1 MAETSGAYVYDQAW
15 KEERERLAGME
26 RLWDP
31 GTQAIIEPLGLSSG
45 WSCLEVGAGAGSI
58 AEWLADRVGPEG
70 SVLATDVST
79 RYLRAVE
86 RPNLEVR
93 EHDVLR
99 DPLPEEHFDLI
110 HARLVVE
117 HLGRA
122 ALDRMLPALRPGGWL
137 VLEDYS
143 FAAAGVDPP
152 NELFERITEVVIE
165 FMSRAGFDSEYGRKL
180 VHELEAVGLQDV
192 DARGRARVYRG
203 GTPGTAFIRLSLEA
217 LRDRIVAAGQLADE
231 EIEEGL
237 AAVDDPGNVFVSP
250 LMVAAWGRKSSP
262 PS

>member
-1 MAETSGAYVYDQAW
+1 MAETTGTYVYDQTW

-31 GTQAIIEPLGLSSG
+31 GTQAIIESLGIRPG
-45 WSCLEVGAGAGSI
+45 WNCLEVGAGAGSV
-58 AEWLADRVGPEG
+58 AEWLADRVGPDG
-70 SVLATDVST
+70 SVLATDVSI
-79 RYLRAVE
+79 RYLSAVE

-99 DPLPEEHFDLI
+99 DPLPEGRFDLV

-122 ALDRMLPALRPGGWL
+122 ALERMLPALRPGGWL

-143 FAAAGVDPP
+143 FASSGVVPRS
-152 NELFERITEVVIE
+152 ELFERITAAVIE

-180 VHELEAVGLQDV
+180 VHELESVGLEDV
-192 DARGRARVYRG
+192 DADGRARISRG

-217 LRDRIVAAGQLADE
+217 LREGIVGAGLLTNE
-231 EIEEGL
+231 EVEAGL
-237 AAVDDPGNVFVSP
+237 AAVDDPANVFISP
-250 LMVAAWGRKSSP
+250 LMVAGWGRRPSP
-262 PS
+262 